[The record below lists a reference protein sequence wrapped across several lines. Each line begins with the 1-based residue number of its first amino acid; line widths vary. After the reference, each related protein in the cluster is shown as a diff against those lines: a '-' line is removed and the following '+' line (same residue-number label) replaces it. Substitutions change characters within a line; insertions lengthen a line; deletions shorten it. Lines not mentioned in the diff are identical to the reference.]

1 MLKKRIFMQRRWK
14 FWTSVLTALS
24 IAAILVSTAGAGS
37 VHFTS
42 LSFSYGSL
50 DMTGSLAGLGNNFYS
65 ATMTGYGTVTAICQN
80 NGGNQAPG
88 RNPISINVTQSE
100 TVTTDSNGNALVQI
114 SDPDPTL
121 SQISPSPTPKTA
133 GCPSSQWIVVGIEY
147 GSTNWTGANITVRD
161 INGVI
166 QLSLN
171 FTCTTT
177 FNNGA
182 GNVSCTQS

>member
-1 MLKKRIFMQRRWK
+1 MQRKWM
-14 FWTSVLTALS
+14 FWTPVLAALS
-24 IAAILVSTAGAGS
+24 LAAILVSTAGAGS
-37 VHFTS
+37 VRLS
-42 LSFSYGSL
+42 ASFSLGSL
-50 DMTGSLAGLGNNFYS
+50 DMTGKLTGLGNNFYS
-65 ATMTGYGTVTAICQN
+65 VTMTGYGTVTAICQN

-114 SDPDPTL
+114 TDADPTL
-121 SQISPSPTPKTA
+121 AQISPSPTPKTA
-133 GCPSSQWIVVGIEY
+133 GCPSSTWTVVGIQY

-166 QLSLN
+166 QISLN

-177 FNNGA
+177 FTNGV
-182 GNVSCTQS
+182 GTSLSCTQS